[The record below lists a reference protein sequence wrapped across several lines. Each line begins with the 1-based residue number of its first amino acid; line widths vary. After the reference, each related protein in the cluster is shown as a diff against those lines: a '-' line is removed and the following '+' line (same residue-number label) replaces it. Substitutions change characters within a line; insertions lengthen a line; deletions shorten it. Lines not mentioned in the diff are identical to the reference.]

1 MEQSLFNLAS
11 TSHPHAPCV
20 GLLAFMHPDAAR
32 HHVSGLVYRHRAVLW
47 VCVCVCVCVRERRKH
62 VCIMD
67 EFVSTMFLLH
77 SETVLCPCTLTWAP
91 YLWPKIRS
99 RHPGQWFSAEVGER
113 AAKWMWSGL
122 TYIIKHW
129 QTNRGFLGQSALEK
143 QNKQA
148 PDWNKTLSLRL
159 RAALWAK
166 RWRQHDNMLRMEMIT
181 SSLVDVG
188 PVTIV
193 DLIWEQISYETIKMA
208 AGKKK
213 TALCR

>member
-47 VCVCVCVCVRERRKH
+47 ECVCVCVCVCVREKKTRLHNGWICVYDVPAAFRNSFMSMHTHLSTLPLAKNK
-62 VCIMD
+62 IMGSD
-67 EFVSTMFLLH
+67 SVLKWDRELLN
-77 SETVLCPCTLTWAP
+77 ECDQVLLISSNTGKQT
-91 YLWPKIRS
+91 
-99 RHPGQWFSAEVGER
+99 EV
-113 AAKWMWSGL
+113 
-122 TYIIKHW
+122 
-129 QTNRGFLGQSALEK
+129 FLGQSALEK

-148 PDWNKTLSLRL
+148 PDLNKTPSLRL

-193 DLIWEQISYETIKMA
+193 DLIREQISYETIKMA